1 MDAEQTVALAQAAP
15 DSTIIATHME
25 ALDHATISRAEL
37 RAAAD
42 AAGIPATRLLIPADG
57 ELLRF
62 E

>member
-1 MDAEQTVALAQAAP
+1 
-15 DSTIIATHME
+15 ME

-42 AAGIPATRLLIPADG
+42 AAGIPAARLLIPADG
-57 ELLRF
+57 ELLSF